1 MPLPSAARASGPREP
16 SVALYGLAA
25 VVGASMIA
33 LVIGALGGVDVSSRG
48 AAVALGIGALAMT
61 TAAIVFARRRG
72 AFVLI
77 ALAGLL
83 AIGAAGTAAV
93 GDRVDDGVG
102 ERIQNVSTP
111 TDLTSDHRLGIGHLV
126 VDVAPGA
133 LAPGESTVRARLGIG
148 ELVFRVPEG
157 VRVTSIGPVTPQ
169 GMDSVNDAAGAAPAQ
184 TLVLD
189 ADVDIGDAR
198 VEIAD
203 R

>member
-1 MPLPSAARASGPREP
+1 
-16 SVALYGLAA
+16 
-25 VVGASMIA
+25 MIA
-33 LVIGALGGVDVSSRG
+33 LVLGALGGVEFSSRG
-48 AAVALGIGALAMT
+48 AAVTLGIGALAMT
-61 TAAIVFARRRG
+61 AAAIVFARRRG

-102 ERIQNVSTP
+102 ERIQAVSTP
-111 TDLTSDHRLGIGHLV
+111 ADLTSDHRLGIGHLV

-133 LAPGESTVRARLGIG
+133 LTPGESTVRARLGIG

-169 GMDSVNDAAGAAPAQ
+169 GMDSVNDAAGAAPAR
-184 TLVLD
+184 TLVFD